1 MTNYK
6 SIKVYIDPRIVRL
19 ARGEKFE
26 TKRASLSPLERF
38 LIFIG
43 LKREPKRI
51 ITGIKKYESLM
62 DLIPRVKAPKFI
74 AGRIGDIT

>member
-1 MTNYK
+1 MAQKKDY
-6 SIKVYIDPRIVRL
+6 IKVHVHPRIVD
-19 ARGEKFE
+19 AVRGIMF
-26 TKRASLSPLERF
+26 KRPSLSLLERF

-43 LKREPKRI
+43 LKEEPEP
-51 ITGIKKYESLM
+51 IKIKYKKLI